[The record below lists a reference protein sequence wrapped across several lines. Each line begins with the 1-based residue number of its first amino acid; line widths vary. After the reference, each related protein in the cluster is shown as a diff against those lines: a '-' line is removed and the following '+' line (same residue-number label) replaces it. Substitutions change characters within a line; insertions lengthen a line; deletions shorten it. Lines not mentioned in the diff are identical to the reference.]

1 MTEVIIWLDRL
12 GDADTPE
19 GAAVIVS
26 EADFLRC
33 ALEEPRLL
41 VRGERLCQWADAFYH
56 GRGVATVEAHS
67 SIRALEQAIPGL
79 STEHARELLDYL
91 GNERRITQEPGLT
104 PRRVLETLYPEGPW
118 SETPT
123 RRHAAQWLRWLYL
136 EQPTPAVQVAFAT
149 MRDEWRHASI
159 EPECGLYEAA
169 NHDSARE
176 LLADWLCINEQPRAT
191 DLGEFAEEVP
201 AGLVHE
207 ARQMWR
213 KRIIKT
219 EGAFFDELAR
229 RLVPRRLLR
238 VAAEEMAEYLLQHD
252 EHLTPARFKALAPL
266 LDPDKQRELARYVP
280 PPPPP
285 LPPET
290 TPELLHWFESSYLP
304 YRRWQTDHGRADDA
318 ALTATIIRR
327 FADWYLAHYALALSG
342 GPLREH
348 LSFRQPLPHRPDD
361 QTSTLVIILDGL
373 HAEDALQLRQKLD
386 DLAPR
391 LQLLETRWVFSAL
404 PTVTEFAKPPVLTG
418 LAPTAAVHQ
427 SNRAEVLPERE
438 DPVKHIAPGEV
449 LFWRVMDPDRT
460 YHQPNADAALR
471 IAVEATLHRIATMI
485 ARIVRDVPADV
496 PLRIVLTTDHGRLL
510 DRVPRTIPI
519 PPGMIAHG
527 RAAWGARQHVFDA
540 RGLLVEGD
548 VAFLHGER
556 FGLPNEVGEVAVI
569 LGAHMFK
576 TNDNKSG
583 GEAYPHG
590 GLSPEEIIVPWW
602 VLERDWQAPEIIVT
616 LRGRGVAGR
625 PGQASVQ
632 VVNTGDV
639 SLTLAWVELR
649 RPKGQAQVIDVNL
662 VIAPRSQATTTLDID
677 AWPTPAEAEELIAE
691 AALRLTSG
699 KRIDVSVG
707 IELESEAMYDRD
719 NILEDLL

>member
-1 MTEVIIWLDRL
+1 MRDVIIWLDRL

-19 GAAVIVS
+19 GAAVVAN

-41 VRGERLCQWADAFYH
+41 VRGERLCEWAGAFYR
-56 GRGVATVEAHS
+56 GRGASTVEMHS
-67 SIRALEQAIPGL
+67 PIRALEQAIPGL
-79 STEHARELLDYL
+79 STAHARELLGYL
-91 GNERRITQEPGLT
+91 GSERRITQEPGLT

-136 EQPTPAVQVAFAT
+136 EQPAPAVQVAFST
-149 MRDEWRHASI
+149 LRDEWCNASI

-169 NHDSARE
+169 DHDSARE
-176 LLADWLCINEQPRAT
+176 LLADWLGINEQPQAT
-191 DLGEFAEEVP
+191 DLGEFTEEVP
-201 AGLVHE
+201 ISLIHE
-207 ARQMWR
+207 ARQAWR
-213 KRIIKT
+213 KRTIET
-219 EGAFFDELAR
+219 ESTFFDELVR
-229 RLVPRRLLR
+229 RPLPRRLLR
-238 VAAEEMAEYLLQHD
+238 VAAEETAEYLLQHD
-252 EHLTPARFKALAPL
+252 KHLTPARFKALAPL
-266 LDPDKQRELARYVP
+266 LDSAKQRELARYVP
-280 PPPPP
+280 PPPSS

-318 ALTATIIRR
+318 TLTATIIRR
-327 FADWYLAHYALALSG
+327 FADWYLAHYAQALSG

-373 HAEDALQLRQKLD
+373 HAEDALQLRQKLE

-438 DPVKHIAPGEV
+438 DPIKYLAPSKV

-460 YHQPNADAALR
+460 YHAQNADPGLP
-471 IAVEATLHRIATMI
+471 IAVEAALHRIATMI
-485 ARIVRDVPADV
+485 ARIVRNVPAEL
-496 PLRIVLTTDHGRLL
+496 PLRVVLTTDHGRLL

-519 PPGMIAHG
+519 PPGMTAHG
-527 RAAWGARQHVFDA
+527 RAAWGARQHTFDA
-540 RGLLVEGD
+540 SGLLVEGD

-556 FGLPNEVGEVAVI
+556 FGLPDEVGEVAVI
-569 LGAHMFK
+569 LGPHMFR

-583 GEAYPHG
+583 GEVYPHG

-602 VLERDWQAPEIIVT
+602 VLERDWQAPEIVVT

-625 PGQASVQ
+625 SGQATVQ

-639 SLTLAWVELR
+639 SLTLAWIELR
-649 RPKGQAQVIDVNL
+649 RPKGQPQSIDVNL
-662 VIAPRSQATTTLDID
+662 AVAPRSQAATTLDID
-677 AWPTPAEAEELIAE
+677 TWPTPAEADELTAE
-691 AALRLTSG
+691 AVLRLTSG
-699 KRIDVSVG
+699 KRFDVSVAV
-707 IELESEAMYDRD
+707 ELESEVMYGRD